1 MQITNANEIRITDPD
16 WQHVLKIDDPS
27 LEKLIVNFDGVEYE
41 IDITGLTEY
50 IWTPPP
56 GMLTEGRHTVT
67 FRYQDL
73 AKNSGGTS
81 AFLLNL
87 DTTPPDRPLIITARD
102 DEGDWTGSIDSGGR
116 SDDMTPALRGAAEP
130 GSLVTVYNGSNLPI
144 ASGYANANGYWE
156 IITSL
161 ATGTHALHVTATDQY
176 DYESAPSDVF
186 NVSIGPEGM
195 TMATEPAQA
204 QAQAQ
209 AAAPDSAPGA
219 QVNNAREILT
229 DDPAWQ
235 YRMVI
240 DDPTLE
246 WLVVNFDDTEYRID
260 IRGLTEYTWMPP
272 AGAFTEGRH
281 IISVRY
287 DDLAGNPGQ
296 STVFVLNLDT
306 TAPGRPLIVNAYD
319 DQGSRIGSID
329 SGGRSDD
336 STPTLRGVAEPGSLV
351 TVYNANNL
359 PLASAYA
366 SANGYWEI
374 SLQLA
379 TDTHQLYVT
388 ATDSLN
394 HVSVP
399 SDVFNITIGADPVVP
414 AQITYAEDDQ
424 SPTTGRLTSGA
435 LTDDDTPRLHGIASP
450 DAIVSLQY
458 RSADGS
464 WQNGGNVVAGPTGN
478 WRWDAPRLPEGDW
491 EFRANAETG
500 GWSEPFKLE
509 IDLTPQDRIEITHA
523 WDNEGIYQGKLSSGA
538 ATDDLTPTLHGRA
551 EANSLVY
558 VHVRI
563 TNGGWVVLGSAT
575 ADTAGNWTLT
585 SDRLFPG
592 TYQFQAGASSV
603 PDNSNTPFELQV
615 LAADAAS
622 PQVVGIYDD
631 VGAVTGWLSNPDVTD
646 DRTPRLEGRAPVGAI
661 VVIYQDGITIGSTV
675 ATGGLWQ
682 LEVPAL
688 ATGNAY
694 RFTTTIRDTA
704 GGEGVPSPGWLV
716 EIVDATPQ
724 PVNITFTGMTADSG
738 ASDSDWITNDG
749 RANRK
754 VSGTLSRQ
762 LAAGETLLIH
772 NGNEWLRATVS
783 GLSWTLI
790 DPVAHGSSWQYRA
803 TVENAVTGTT
813 TPPLSQPVIFD
824 DAIATPAISGIYDNA
839 GSDEVPVAD
848 GATTTD
854 TTPLLRGTAET
865 DSLVYIYREGV
876 TGPVGSV
883 KAVNGQWSFV
893 SPELVPGNHRFYV
906 AAEDVAGNR
915 ATSGS
920 YAITTVSA
928 SRGWDFEGYNHQDRI
943 QPVFVDGLK
952 IAQLYHPV
960 LPALPIINN
969 PATQP
974 EVFGK
979 NMLYCWYDTKFEFE
993 KPVYEITF
1001 DFARFNYASPFS
1013 LTVTYYNASGRAVK
1027 VSKLPGTAMQFDIN
1041 AQFDEPVTYFIV
1053 HTDPR
1058 AFYIDNIEVGYNR
1071 NRSMTQEEVQ
1081 QPEDVIPLVQETQPE
1096 PELGRI
1102 DLAIA
1107 PTAPYRLSVDT
1118 LIQHGH
1124 DDLFISDGKTQLLIG
1139 GDAGDTVQLVT
1150 DGSDGGKWSAEA
1162 GTVTVAGV
1170 EYQVY
1175 RHSEKHTEVLIQEGI
1190 NTDVM

>member
-73 AKNSGGTS
+73 AKNSGSTS

-87 DTTPPDRPLIITARD
+87 DTTPPERPLIITARD

-204 QAQAQ
+204 QA
-209 AAAPDSAPGA
+209 AAPDSAPGA
-219 QVNNAREILT
+219 QVNNAHEILT

-359 PLASAYA
+359 PLASTYTR
-366 SANGYWEI
+366 ANGYWEI

-450 DAIVSLQY
+450 DASVSLQY

-563 TNGGWVVLGSAT
+563 TNGGWAVLGSAT

-585 SDRLFPG
+585 SDRLSPG
-592 TYQFQAGASSV
+592 TYQFQAGVSSV

-688 ATGNAY
+688 ATGNTY
-694 RFTTTIRDTA
+694 RFTATIRDTA

-724 PVNITFTGMTADSG
+724 PVNIAFTGMTADSG
-738 ASDSDWITNDG
+738 ASASDWITNDG
-749 RANRK
+749 SAGRT
-754 VSGTLSRQ
+754 VSGTLSRT
-762 LAAGETLLIH
+762 LAAGETLLVH
-772 NGNEWLRATVS
+772 NGSEWLRAAVS
-783 GLSWTLI
+783 GLSWTLV
-790 DPVAHGSSWQYRA
+790 DPVAHGASWQYRA

-813 TPPLSQPVIFD
+813 TPPVGQQVVFD
-824 DAIATPAISGIYDNA
+824 NAIATPAISGVYDNGGGA
-839 GSDEVPVAD
+839 EVPVAN

-854 TTPLLRGTAET
+854 STPLLRGTAET

-876 TGPVGSV
+876 SAPVGSV

-920 YAITTVSA
+920 YGITTASA
-928 SRGWDFEGYNHQDRI
+928 RHGWDFENYNNGKVE
-943 QPVFVDGLK
+943 PVFIDGLK
-952 IAQLYHPV
+952 IAQIYNK
-960 LPALPIINN
+960 PALYPLNAKVMN
-969 PATQP
+969 ALSMSPP
-974 EVFGK
+974 HFGTK
-979 NMLYCWYDTKFEFE
+979 LLYCYDDTKFEFE
-993 KPVYEITF
+993 KPGYEISFDIMKNQGVSYTITITF
-1001 DFARFNYASPFS
+1001 
-1013 LTVTYYNASGRAVK
+1013 YNASGGVVK
-1027 VSKLPGTAMQFDIN
+1027 TIRPSNSLQYFEVHETFSQ
-1041 AQFDEPVTYFIV
+1041 PVTAFKV
-1053 HTDPR
+1053 DTNDR
-1058 AFYIDNIEVGYNR
+1058 GFYIDNIEVNQSR
-1071 NRSMTQEEVQ
+1071 DRSLIPEKVQ
-1081 QPEDVIPLVQETQPE
+1081 QPEDVLPLIQETQPE
-1096 PELGRI
+1096 AAQGRI
-1102 DLAIA
+1102 DLSQAADESYQLDVETI
-1107 PTAPYRLSVDT
+1107 L
-1118 LIQHGH
+1118 QQGH
-1124 DDLFISDGKTQLLIG
+1124 DDLFISDGKTQLLIA
-1139 GDAGDTVQLVT
+1139 GDAGDSVQLVP
-1150 DGSDGGKWSAEA
+1150 DGSNGGTWTAEA

-1190 NTDVM
+1190 NTNVM